1 MEQFHRLEM
10 PYFPYYKYRP
20 EIVLLNDDRLY
31 WDRTP
36 LTDKAVHFN
45 WPDIILVDK
54 VHKEAAF
61 TDIAFPLAHIL

>member
-1 MEQFHRLEM
+1 MM
-10 PYFPYYKYRP
+10 T
-20 EIVLLNDDRLY
+20 DY
-31 WDRTP
+31 WDHTLLR
-36 LTDKAVHFN
+36 DKNVYFN